1 LHAVHDLPA
10 GALDF
15 PDCNFDHGAARDF
28 PNPVSRDFAAAQAMR
43 SAGSF
48 KVFFVFRRPVAADRD
63 RPLRLGDWS
72 MLI

>member
-48 KVFFVFRRPVAADRD
+48 KVFLYSAVLGRPIGIGRCGSAIG
-63 RPLRLGDWS
+63 PC
-72 MLI
+72 